1 MCVSW
6 YVWDFE
12 ARKSKHMFSSNT
24 IQYLIGLVAELP
36 PILYHHQDGLD
47 HHEHWD
53 SGIEKR
59 NSLKHI
65 EKTMM
70 QGWWELEGMQFNCK
84 ICSRED
90 NVMEE
95 VNNQAKS

>member
-1 MCVSW
+1 
-6 YVWDFE
+6 
-12 ARKSKHMFSSNT
+12 MFSSNT
-24 IQYLIGLVAELP
+24 FQYLIGRVAELP
-36 PILYHHQDGLD
+36 PILYHHLKNGLD

-70 QGWWELEGMQFNCK
+70 QG
-84 ICSRED
+84 
-90 NVMEE
+90 
-95 VNNQAKS
+95 